1 MSGAAAV
8 RGLAALGAAVIV
20 GLAGC
25 GSPAFHYVKN
35 SDEQLY
41 FKVPSSWHKVD
52 PTQLENEVS
61 STDPDSAS
69 RKVEREL
76 RWLVAYDASD
86 KPDAGHIF
94 APTSDEPI
102 VYANVQ
108 ILPEAVRGGVSYDVL
123 RDMILP
129 VTDSARESATQ
140 AGVPLEGFELLR
152 DEVLTPGK
160 VHGVRVTYNY
170 KILGGPLQTFDLTA
184 YTTDDASRI
193 YMLLVRCSAKCYQ
206 ERSGEL
212 DDIVESF
219 TVKGAK

>member
-1 MSGAAAV
+1 MPGAGPI
-8 RGLAALGAAVIV
+8 RSLAALSAAMIV
-20 GLAGC
+20 GLAAC
-25 GSPAFHYVKN
+25 GSPGYHYVKN
-35 SDEQLY
+35 SAEQLY
-41 FKVPSSWHKVD
+41 FKVPSSWKKVN
-52 PTQLENEVS
+52 PAELENEVS

-69 RKVEREL
+69 RQVERDL
-76 RWLVAYDASD
+76 RWFIAYDASD
-86 KPDAGHIF
+86 KPEAGHIF
-94 APTSDEPI
+94 APTSDQPI
-102 VYANVQ
+102 AYANVQ
-108 ILPEAVRGGVSYDVL
+108 ILPESIRGGVSYDVL

-129 VTDSARESATQ
+129 VTDDARENATQ
-140 AGVPLEGFELLR
+140 AGIPLEGFELLR

-206 ERSGEL
+206 DRSGEL
-212 DDIVESF
+212 GEIVESF